1 VGRFTP
7 LLLLVLTLAS
17 ACAPAS
23 GSRPA
28 QQADG
33 PAAAP
38 AWQQRPLS
46 VVIRVEPISMLEGRG
61 GVSQNYVGR
70 ALFAAT
76 MSRSTAQEVPYPVLA
91 ERLPELN
98 TDSWRVFPDGKME
111 TVFKLKPGLTWHD
124 GTPFSAEDFVLGH
137 RSRVTRIGWA
147 QSQPN
152 LETRV
157 MEDVRA
163 EDPLTVVVTWKQPYA
178 EAATME
184 LDPLPRHILGEALE
198 RGIAETY
205 GSHPYWTTEYLGAG
219 PYRLQRWEQG
229 ALMEGAAFDG
239 FALGRP
245 KIERVVVS
253 WSTDPNATLARLLAG
268 DVDVAADSAL
278 QFQQAVVL
286 RRQWVAEGKGA
297 ILLSPT
303 QVRHFNLQLRP
314 DFVTPRAMLDVRVR
328 KAIMHALDRQA
339 IADAMLEGEGNVA
352 DSMIPPTVSF
362 YPVVDKVIPKYP
374 YDLRRTEELMG
385 GAGFTKGADGVYTSP
400 TDGRFGPEVR
410 GLAEGQDAQETT
422 IVVDF
427 LKRAGIDSPL
437 NLVPTAVYNQNRDEQ
452 ISTFPAIRTTYAT
465 LFGDF
470 AMNKF
475 ITSEIAAAERGWR
488 GTNRTGWSNAAF
500 DGVYDGFTKALERD
514 ERQRLM
520 AEMARLLNDELPV
533 MPMYFNFEV
542 VAHAAGLTGPSVAAP
557 TSTVHGSIHE
567 WQWR

>member
-1 VGRFTP
+1 
-7 LLLLVLTLAS
+7 
-17 ACAPAS
+17 
-23 GSRPA
+23 
-28 QQADG
+28 
-33 PAAAP
+33 
-38 AWQQRPLS
+38 
-46 VVIRVEPISMLEGRG
+46 MLEGRG
-61 GVSQNYVGR
+61 GVSQNYLGR

-76 MSRSTAQEVPYPVLA
+76 MSRSDAHEVPYPVLA
-91 ERLPELN
+91 EQLPELN
-98 TDSWRVFPDGKME
+98 TESWRVFPDGRME
-111 TVFKLKPGLTWHD
+111 TVFRLRPGLTWHD
-124 GTPFSAEDFVLGH
+124 GTRLTAEDFVLGH
-137 RSRVTRIGWA
+137 RSRVARIAWA
-147 QSQPN
+147 QSQPS

-163 EDPLTVVVTWKQPYA
+163 DDPRTVVVTWKQPYA
-178 EAATME
+178 DAATME

-198 RGIAETY
+198 RGAAEAY

-219 PYRLQRWEQG
+219 PYRLLRWEPG
-229 ALMEGAAFDG
+229 ALMEGAAFDD

-245 KIERVVVS
+245 RIERVLIT

-268 DVDVAADSAL
+268 DVDMAADSAL

-286 RRQWVAEGKGA
+286 RRQWVAEGKGT

-314 DFVTPRAMLDVRVR
+314 EYVNPRAMLDVRVR
-328 KAIMHALDRQA
+328 KAIMHALDRRA

-352 DSMIPPTVSF
+352 ESMIPPTVSF
-362 YPVVDKVIPKYP
+362 YPLVDQAVPKYP
-374 YDLRRTEELMG
+374 HDLRQTEELMG
-385 GAGFTKGADGVYTSP
+385 AAGFTRGADGVYTSP
-400 TDGRFGPEVR
+400 TEGRFGPEVR

-475 ITSEIAAAERGWR
+475 ITSEIAVAERGWR

-500 DGVYDGFTKALERD
+500 DSVYDRFTRALERD
-514 ERQRLM
+514 ERQHLM
-520 AEMARLLNDELPV
+520 AEMARLLNEELPV

-542 VAHAAGLTGPSVAAP
+542 VAHTASLTGPTVAAP
-557 TSTVHGSIHE
+557 TSTVHGGVYE
-567 WQWR
+567 WSWR